1 MMSPLQ
7 RQRRRSMIGLIAAVA
22 VPVTALTAGPA
33 HASGDVSSTDLI
45 WQAVN
50 LLLLMAVL
58 YFAARKGV
66 SAFFRDRRQQI
77 SDDLE
82 RAADLLSTGESRNSE
97 VQRQLANLESEI
109 EEIRD
114 STRRRSEEES
124 LRILAEAQRTAER
137 IKAGATASVDQE
149 VVRARREL
157 RREAADLALELAG
170 GIVREQVQES
180 DRDRLLDEFI
190 TRIESG
196 ASGRQ

>member
-7 RQRRRSMIGLIAAVA
+7 RQRRHTTIALLAAVA

-33 HASGDVSSTDLI
+33 HASDDVSSTDLI

-82 RAADLLSTGESRNSE
+82 RAADLLSTAESRNSE

-196 ASGRQ
+196 AGGRQ

>member
-1 MMSPLQ
+1 M
-7 RQRRRSMIGLIAAVA
+7 
-22 VPVTALTAGPA
+22 T
-33 HASGDVSSTDLI
+33 
-45 WQAVN
+45 
-50 LLLLMAVL
+50 VL

-82 RAADLLSTGESRNSE
+82 RAADLLSTAASRNSE

-124 LRILAEAQRTAER
+124 LRILAEAHRTAER
-137 IKAGATASVDQE
+137 IKASATASVDQE

-170 GIVREQVQES
+170 GIVREQVHES
-180 DRDRLLDEFI
+180 DRERLLDEFI
-190 TRIESG
+190 TRIEFGTSD
-196 ASGRQ
+196 RQ